1 MSLAATDA
9 PSPLARIWGVRL
21 FTDGRFNRR
30 IQVLILIL
38 VIAYYLLWSISQL
51 LVISPLDFQHDFID
65 YYRAANYVAHGQGV
79 YTDFDQFWGTEHWA
93 IAYIYPPLFAVTLI
107 PLAALPLAVAGRL
120 WLLFVHAAFL
130 AALLMLFAVQPRLNR
145 TAKVSIA
152 VLFYLFLPLYLTLK
166 FQQVAALWLLLLLAL
181 LWAYQRGRLF
191 WGGLFY
197 SLAASLKVI
206 PVLLILFFL
215 RKRKFRLSAWCL
227 GILAAITAG
236 EVLLVRDAIGY
247 ATRILPTIGLGTSN
261 RDNASINGLLSRTI
275 EIFPQATGPLPAK
288 LVVSALVLAAIGA
301 FLAFTLRTIVPGA
314 STPEHR
320 QLEFAL
326 FISVLPIISSVS
338 WQHHL
343 VTLLLPI
350 GLLVGHFY
358 RQRGPRWGQLL
369 VFAAAYLLLWVDWRL
384 FGLSEPDPHGW
395 YGAAVLAATSFRL
408 VGMLLLW
415 GLLLRVVRET
425 RPAEARPVALRP
437 AA

>member
-1 MSLAATDA
+1 MSLAATSSR
-9 PSPLARIWGVRL
+9 SPLARVWGLRMFLV
-21 FTDGRFNRR
+21 GRFNRR
-30 IQVLILIL
+30 MQILILVL
-38 VIAYYLLWSISQL
+38 VIAYYLLWSVSQL
-51 LVISPLDFQHDFID
+51 VVIAPLDFQHDFID

-107 PLAALPLAVAGRL
+107 PIAALPLAVAGRL
-120 WLLFVHAAFL
+120 WLLLIHVAFL
-130 AALLMLFAVQPRLNR
+130 AALLLLFAVQPRLSR
-145 TAKVSIA
+145 TAKVTIA
-152 VLFYLFLPLYLTLK
+152 VLYYLFLPLYLTLK
-166 FQQVAALWLLLLLAL
+166 FQQVAALWLLLLLAV
-181 LWAYQRGRLF
+181 LWAYQRRRLF
-191 WGGLFY
+191 WAGLFY
-197 SLAASLKVI
+197 SLAACLKVI

-215 RKRKFRLSAWCL
+215 RKREFRLSAWCL
-227 GILAAITAG
+227 GILAAITAA
-236 EVLLVRDAIGY
+236 EVLLVKDAIGY
-247 ATRILPTIGLGTSN
+247 ATRVLPTIGLGTSN
-261 RDNASINGLLSRTI
+261 RDNASLNGLLSRTI
-275 EIFPQATGPLPAK
+275 EIFPQATGPLSPK
-288 LVVSALVLAAIGA
+288 LVVSALVLAAIA
-301 FLAFTLRTIVPGA
+301 VFLAVTLKAIVPGA

-358 RQRGPRWGQLL
+358 RQRALRWGQLL
-369 VFAAAYLLLWVDWRL
+369 VLAAAYLLLWVDWRF
-384 FGLSEPDPHGW
+384 FGLNEPDPQGW

-415 GLLLRVVRET
+415 GLLLHVVRAT
-425 RPAEARPVALRP
+425 RPAGARPVALLP

>member
-1 MSLAATDA
+1 MNLAATN
-9 PSPLARIWGVRL
+9 PRSPLARVWGVRM
-21 FTDGRFNRR
+21 FADGRFNRR
-30 IQVLILIL
+30 VQVLILIL
-38 VIAYYLLWSISQL
+38 VIAYYLLWSVSQL
-51 LVISPLDFQHDFID
+51 LVITPLDFQHDFID

-107 PLAALPLAVAGRL
+107 PIAALPLALAGRL
-120 WLLFVHAAFL
+120 WILLIHGAFL
-130 AALLMLFAVQPRLNR
+130 ASLLVLFAVQPRLSR
-145 TAKVSIA
+145 TAKVTIA

-166 FQQVAALWLLLLLAL
+166 FQQVAALWLLLLLAV
-181 LWAYQRGRLF
+181 LWAYQRRRPF
-191 WGGLFY
+191 WVGVFY
-197 SLAASLKVI
+197 ALAASLKVI

-215 RKRKFRLSAWCL
+215 RKREFRISAWCL

-236 EVLLVRDAIGY
+236 ELLLVSDAIGY
-247 ATRILPTIGLGTSN
+247 ATRVLPTIGLGTSS
-261 RDNASINGLLSRTI
+261 RDNASVNGLLSRVI

-288 LVVSALVLAAIGA
+288 LVVNALVLAAIGV
-301 FLAFTLRTIVPGA
+301 FLAFTLKAIVPGA

-350 GLLVGHFY
+350 GLLLGHFY
-358 RQRGPRWGQLL
+358 RQRTPPWRQLGVL
-369 VFAAAYLLLWVDWRL
+369 AAAYLLLWVDWRL

-395 YGAAVLAATSFRL
+395 YGAVVLAATSFRL
-408 VGMLLLW
+408 MGMLLLW
-415 GLLLRVVRET
+415 GLLLRVVREA
-425 RPAEARPVALRP
+425 RQAETRPVALRP